1 MPLGSDH
8 FLLRDRPCVKE
19 GLHRRFSEAPASL
32 MWPCLIVFADPHIDV
47 DLQLVDRT
55 IHLFSK
61 RDPVELVEHGFVEAL
76 ADAVGLRAL
85 CLGPRMIDVLNGKI
99 KLVLMMLR
107 IATIFRAPVGQH
119 PAEGNAMAFEER
131 QHTVVQDLGGGDR
144 RLAIVKFGE
153 ELQAICS
160 RTAKQLRGLYW
171 NASSI
176 AIATVSMMMIT

>member
-1 MPLGSDH
+1 
-8 FLLRDRPCVKE
+8 
-19 GLHRRFSEAPASL
+19 
-32 MWPCLIVFADPHIDV
+32 
-47 DLQLVDRT
+47 
-55 IHLFSK
+55 
-61 RDPVELVEHGFVEAL
+61 
-76 ADAVGLRAL
+76 
-85 CLGPRMIDVLNGKI
+85 MIDVLNGKI